1 MEQRFL
7 PMNSVKKFSVT
18 LAALSA
24 FAVVSI
30 QAATPAELEAVG
42 QKVASAK
49 AVEAPAVV
57 TREIAKASKED
68 KTAFATA
75 ALSAGLRKH
84 PGSIASLLTSAIKAS
99 PESTEALVDTALNIQ
114 PDSSMVV
121 LRAVAEAH
129 PAKSDLAL
137 AAVVKRTPAK
147 RAAFE
152 RELTTVRTAAAARRV
167 AVAPGAAA
175 PVPAG
180 AALKAPVVIVTP
192 KPSTPPPVQVST
204 YGGADPSRP

>member
-42 QKVASAK
+42 QKVSSAK

-121 LRAVAEAH
+121 LRAVAEVH
-129 PAKSDLAL
+129 PAKSDAAL

-147 RAAFE
+147 KASYE
-152 RELTTVRTAAAARRV
+152 RELTAVRTAAARRV
-167 AVAPGAAA
+167 VAPVAAA

-180 AALKAPVVIVTP
+180 AALKTPVVIVTP